1 MDKVKAS
8 HPFEKIKAELKD
20 LESFMNKNISVQ
32 ELKTFFV
39 DKPVQFYNQLSQ
51 KARNGFYWLK
61 KKGYWDPIRFV
72 TETAGQYCATV
83 LCSLYL
89 SPAICKPA
97 MDLIFAFGLNRYLD
111 SL

>member
-1 MDKVKAS
+1 
-8 HPFEKIKAELKD
+8 
-20 LESFMNKNISVQ
+20 MNKNISVQ

-72 TETAGQYCATV
+72 TETAGQYCATA